1 MNERSRLAAEHA
13 LGLLTGEEAMQAH
26 GLMANDG
33 DFAAEVAEWEDRLAP
48 LMDELPDVEPGPE
61 LWNRIEAAMAEPT
74 RGAEVVTLR
83 KRLRNW
89 QLATGL
95 SAAAA
100 VALAVFVFPT
110 QGPVAVQEAPLVASI
125 PIGDTQLRVGVTFL
139 PERDELL
146 VSASGLTADG
156 VHDHELWLV
165 DDAGQTRSL
174 GVVEPGFE
182 RRVTLEP
189 ALASTIANGS
199 DLVLTREP
207 LGGAPAGGSAGPV
220 VASGEFATI

>member
-1 MNERSRLAAEHA
+1 MNERSRLAAEQA
-13 LGLLTGEEAMQAH
+13 LGLLTGEEAMQAR
-26 GLMANDG
+26 GLMASDPG
-33 DFAAEVAEWEDRLAP
+33 FAAEVTTWEERLAP
-48 LMDELPDVEPGPE
+48 LMDELPAIEPRPE
-61 LWNRIEAAMAEPT
+61 LWERIEAAMAEPT
-74 RGAEVVTLR
+74 GGAEVVTLR

-89 QLATGL
+89 QRATGL

-100 VALAVFVFPT
+100 VALAVFVFAT

-174 GVVEPGFE
+174 GVIEPGFE
-182 RRVTLEP
+182 RRVTLDP
-189 ALASTIANGS
+189 ALANTITDGS

-207 LGGAPAGGSAGPV
+207 LGGAPTGGSVGPA

>member
-13 LGLLTGEEAMQAH
+13 LGLLTGEEAMQAR
-26 GLMANDG
+26 GLMASDA
-33 DFAAEVAEWEDRLAP
+33 DFAAEVAGWEERLAP

-61 LWNRIEAAMAEPT
+61 LWNRIEAAMAQPSE
-74 RGAEVVTLR
+74 GAEVVTLR
-83 KRLRNW
+83 KRVRSW
-89 QLATGL
+89 QLASGL

-100 VALAVFVFPT
+100 VALALFAFPIGGPAPT
-110 QGPVAVQEAPLVASI
+110 QDAPLVASI

-165 DDAGQTRSL
+165 DEAGQTRSL

-189 ALASTIANGS
+189 TLASAIANGS

-207 LGGAPAGGSAGPV
+207 LGGAPAGASAGPV
-220 VASGEFATI
+220 VASGEFAKI